1 LKQLGTREKK
11 HGAARG
17 TIIMAHDDDDN
28 DNKTIINLDDTRVLK
43 RMAARLNM
51 QVEHLNFSSA
61 GPVCA
66 DE

>member
-1 LKQLGTREKK
+1 
-11 HGAARG
+11 
-17 TIIMAHDDDDN
+17 MAHDDDDN

-61 GPVCA
+61 GA
-66 DE
+66 GLR